1 MVNPIQRKR
10 ICIAEDNPDLQQ
22 IFSAVFD
29 AAGFDV
35 YSACDGRAALRC
47 LYTNP
52 PDVLVLD
59 VNMPGQNGLDI
70 LKHIREETQL
80 RKLLHLKV
88 VLVTGNPTA
97 LMNAEAAMADL
108 VLMKPVDV
116 FELLD
121 LVRRMLGCEAKPPS
135 AASAAG

>member
-1 MVNPIQRKR
+1 MVSPVQRKR
-10 ICIAEDNPDLQQ
+10 ICIAEDHPDLQQ

-35 YSACDGRAALRC
+35 YSVRDGQETLRC

-52 PDVLVLD
+52 PDALVLD
-59 VNMPGQNGLDI
+59 VNMPGLSGLDI

-97 LMNAEAAMADL
+97 LTTAEAAMADL

-116 FELLD
+116 FELLN
-121 LVRRMLGCEAKPPS
+121 LVRRMLGCDIPS
-135 AASAAG
+135 SNVADVAR

>member
-1 MVNPIQRKR
+1 MDSPIQRRR
-10 ICIAEDNPDLQQ
+10 ICIAEDNPDLRQ

-35 YSACDGRAALRC
+35 YTARDGQETLRC

-52 PDVLVLD
+52 PDALVLD

-80 RKLLHLKV
+80 RKLLRLKV

-97 LMNAEAAMADL
+97 LMNAEAGMAD
-108 VLMKPVDV
+108 VILMKPVDV

-135 AASAAG
+135 AASLAG